1 PIFIFTFICMTY
13 DETLDYL
20 YEKLPMFSRT
30 GAAAIKQGMG
40 NIERL
45 SEFLGNPHQKFSS
58 IHIAGTNGKGSTSHM
73 LAAVFQVAGH
83 RTGLYTSPHL
93 QDFRERIRIDGEM
106 ISKDFIIGFVEKIQP
121 LIEELEPSFFEIT
134 VAMAFDYF
142 ASKNVTMAIV
152 EVGLGGRLDSTN
164 IITPEVSVIT
174 NISWDHM
181 NLLGD
186 TLEKIA
192 FEKAGIIKAGVP
204 VVMGEKNPVTAPVF
218 VAAAQ
223 AVNTTL
229 SFASDHHRMTDFK
242 FARHNLVAEITRL
255 HTDEKTSYTL
265 DLPGIYQGRN
275 LVTVLE
281 VLKTISQ
288 VWLIEDN
295 HIHKALSEV
304 KKLTGLF
311 GRWEL
316 IHEHPEIFLDVAHNE
331 AGMKA
336 IKEQLEISN
345 YHNLHVII
353 GMVKDKEIEK
363 VLELLPDSATYYFTN
378 AAIPRALPALE
389 LSEKASK
396 YKLRGHIYTNVN
408 IALKSAVEE
417 SEKNDLILVCGS
429 VFVVGEV
436 DRNMNFAEHGRI

>member
-1 PIFIFTFICMTY
+1 
-13 DETLDYL
+13 
-20 YEKLPMFSRT
+20 MFSRT
-30 GAAAIKQGMG
+30 GAAAIKEGMG

-45 SEFLGNPHQKFSS
+45 SEFLGNPHHKFST
-58 IHIAGTNGKGSTSHM
+58 IHVAGTNGKGSTSHM

-106 ISKDFIIGFVEKIQP
+106 ISKEFIVSFVEKIQP
-121 LIEELEPSFFEIT
+121 LIEEVEPSFFEIT

-142 ASKNVTMAIV
+142 ARENVRIAIV

-192 FEKAGIIKAGVP
+192 AEKAGIIKTGVP
-204 VVMGEKNPVTAPVF
+204 AVIGERNPVTAAVF
-218 VAAAQ
+218 EDAAETHH
-223 AVNTTL
+223 TTI
-229 SFASDHHRMTDFK
+229 SFASDHRRLTDWK
-242 FARHNLVAEITRL
+242 SESNMLIAEITRL
-255 HTDEKTSYTL
+255 HSDEKTSYKL

-281 VLKTISQ
+281 VLKKISPS
-288 VWLIEDN
+288 WLIEDA
-295 HIHKALSEV
+295 HVHKALSEV

-311 GRWEL
+311 GRWEM
-316 IHEHPEIFLDVAHNE
+316 IYDHPRVILDVAHNE
-331 AGMKA
+331 AGIRA
-336 IKEQLEISN
+336 INEQLEISS
-345 YHNLHVII
+345 YHALHIII
-353 GMVKDKEIEK
+353 GMVRDKEIDK
-363 VLELLPDSATYYFTN
+363 VLELMPDSAKYYFTN
-378 AAIPRALPALE
+378 AGIPRALPAIE
-389 LSEKASK
+389 LAEKA
-396 YKLRGHIYTNVN
+396 LGFNLAGHVYSDVNV
-408 IALKSAVEE
+408 ALKTAF
-417 SEKNDLILVCGS
+417 SEAGKNDLILICGS

-436 DRNMNFAEHGRI
+436 DRNINFSHPGK